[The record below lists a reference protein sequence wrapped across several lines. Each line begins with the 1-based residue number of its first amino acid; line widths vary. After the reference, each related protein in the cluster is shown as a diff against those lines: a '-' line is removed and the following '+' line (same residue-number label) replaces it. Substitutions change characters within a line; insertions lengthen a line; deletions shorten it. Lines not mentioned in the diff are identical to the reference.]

1 MLAGDAAELP
11 FPHVDSAAGLV
22 AARASLE
29 RLAALEPAVLLPCHG
44 GTTDPSLVTRNIAYL
59 DAVVADPELSLADAL
74 AIAGVPLDG
83 LQAMYRGFHADAC
96 AAARALRDG

>member
-1 MLAGDAAELP
+1 M
-11 FPHVDSAAGLV
+11 
-22 AARASLE
+22 
-29 RLAALEPAVLLPCHG
+29 
-44 GTTDPSLVTRNIAYL
+44 TRNIAYL

-96 AAARALRDG
+96 AAARALRDGR